1 MSVPAISPSVLQ
13 TALEALCSDHSGFDD
28 HFRRLP
34 FAWPADGSLVNG
46 DFLHP
51 LFGADGA
58 DMDALVEHIYRSLIP
73 FCLPRGEV
81 KKVTK
86 AALAA
91 GDIHPIIALA
101 DRARELFVRT
111 RGATTAGGEAGELIL
126 FLLLEALIK
135 APLLVSKMSLK
146 TNSNM
151 NVHGRDG
158 IHLRYCPS
166 LNGLVLHLG
175 ESKLHKGLAAAVDDA
190 VSSIEQYLGDR
201 ALRRREVDIINGNMD
216 LSGLDAESEQ
226 HLRAVL
232 NPYASPP
239 SPVHRTH
246 TCFIGFEYGGYA
258 KVAGIDS
265 TKVEAEFQRVYAR
278 RAQTAA
284 PLILEKSAKL
294 PATTRL
300 HFFVMPFP
308 DVDSFRTTFSQK
320 LGVQID

>member
-1 MSVPAISPSVLQ
+1 MPQSVLQ
-13 TALEALCSDHSGFDD
+13 TALEALCSDHSGFED

-34 FAWPADGSLVNG
+34 FDWPVDGSLVG
-46 DFLHP
+46 AEFLHP

-58 DMDALVEHIYRSLIP
+58 DIDALVEHIYRSLIP

-81 KKVTK
+81 RKVTK
-86 AALAA
+86 AALAS

-111 RGATTAGGEAGELIL
+111 RGAATAGGEAGELIL
-126 FLLLEALIK
+126 FLLLEASMK

-158 IHLRYCPS
+158 IHLRYCPNLQS
-166 LNGLVLHLG
+166 LVLHLG
-175 ESKLHKGLAAAVDDA
+175 ESKLHKGLAAAVEDA
-190 VSSIEQYLGDR
+190 VASIEEYLGDR

-216 LSGLDAESEQ
+216 LSGMPQDAED
-226 HLRAVL
+226 HLRSVL

-239 SPVHRTH
+239 SRIHRAH
-246 TCFIGFEYGGYA
+246 TCFVGFEYGGYA
-258 KVAGIDS
+258 KVAGLDAAA
-265 TKVEAEFQRVYAR
+265 VEAEFQRIYAE
-278 RAQTAA
+278 RAAKAA
-284 PLILEKSAKL
+284 PLIREKSSRL
-294 PATTRL
+294 PAATRL

-308 DVDSFRTTFSQK
+308 DIDAFRKTFSQK
-320 LGVQID
+320 LGVQLD